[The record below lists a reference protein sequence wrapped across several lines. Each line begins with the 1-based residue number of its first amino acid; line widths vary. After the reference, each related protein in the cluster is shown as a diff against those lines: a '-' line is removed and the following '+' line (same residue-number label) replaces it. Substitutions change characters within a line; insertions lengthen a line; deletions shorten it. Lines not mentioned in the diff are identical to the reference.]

1 MLGLSS
7 VQGRIAA
14 IEARFEPG
22 PVPTQAPMETGSTF
36 GGAPTVGATTGAARF
51 DSYFSNALSAA
62 GGSARTPAAR
72 LAPGAY
78 GSLQPPAELVGYG
91 NGTVPPGA
99 LASIGDGHSLHAPA
113 AQAFRQMESSARMAG
128 IELDIVSSY
137 RDLPT
142 QQRLAHEKGLYSQG
156 GLAATP
162 GTSNHG
168 WGLSVDLTLDSR
180 GQEWMR
186 ANAHQFGFV
195 EDVPREPWHWTYRPA
210 T

>member
-1 MLGLSS
+1 MGATRSM
-7 VQGRIAA
+7 AA
-14 IEARFEPG
+14 PS
-22 PVPTQAPMETGSTF
+22 STF
-36 GGAPTVGATTGAARF
+36 DVAFA
-51 DSYFSNALSAA
+51 DALAAA
-62 GGSARTPAAR
+62 GSNARTPAVR
-72 LAPGAY
+72 LAPGSY
-78 GSLQPPAELVGYG
+78 GSLQPPAELVAFG
-91 NGTVPPGA
+91 NGSIPSGA

-113 AQAFRQMESSARMAG
+113 ARAFQQMEEAARMAG
-128 IELDIVSSY
+128 IDLDVVSSY

-142 QQRLAHEKGLYSQG
+142 QERLAREKGLYSEG

-168 WGLSVDLTLDSR
+168 WGLAVDLTLDDR
-180 GQEWMR
+180 AQEWMR